1 MHYSVSVKPRQV
13 DFVNWLETKRNCSVS
28 TRNQRLAAL
37 MSFSEYAQNRN
48 FDAAAVF
55 RSSLLKIPVK
65 KKDEK
70 QRPVFTVQEVAILLR
85 MPDERTRTGY
95 RDKVL
100 LSVMYAS
107 GARAQEICDLT
118 VGDVLNGTQGLT
130 LVLHGKGGKVRRVGI
145 PGNCANLLTEYL
157 KRSGIEKQYQRHVFS
172 SQTHEHMTL
181 MVRDVGTLADQ
192 NKIKDR
198 FQGFFRKGGRP

>member
-1 MHYSVSVKPRQV
+1 MKNDRSAFLALLEQFFCIYLPTGLGASANTIRSYKYAFRLLLEYLYMEKQIHADNITFSMLNHETISS
-13 DFVNWLETKRNCSVS
+13 FLNWLEAERNCSVS

-70 QRPVFTVQEVAILLR
+70 QRAVFTVQEVAILLR
-85 MPDERTRTGY
+85 MPDERTRTGS

-118 VGDVLNGTQGLT
+118 VGDVLNETQG
-130 LVLHGKGGKVRRVGI
+130 
-145 PGNCANLLTEYL
+145 
-157 KRSGIEKQYQRHVFS
+157 
-172 SQTHEHMTL
+172 
-181 MVRDVGTLADQ
+181 
-192 NKIKDR
+192 
-198 FQGFFRKGGRP
+198 